1 MSDFKS
7 HNHYQLYRY
16 EPSLAAAI
24 VFIVLFACT
33 TVYHSYQ
40 LATSRSWYF
49 IPFTLG
55 GVFQIIGYVARAVAC
70 SQTRNVPIYSIQT
83 VFILLAPPLYAASI
97 YMSLGRIVSH
107 LRVEGL
113 SIVPLKWMTGFFVA
127 GDVVS
132 FLTQAAGGAIM
143 ATRNLHT
150 FKTGED
156 ITMAGLGVQLVFFTF
171 FVFTAINFHRRYRF
185 LSRTTQDRTITRR
198 NNILHITHSWETVL
212 WGLYIA
218 SVLILIRS
226 IFRLV
231 EYSQGNGGYLISHEV
246 FMYVFDGTLM
256 LFAMLAMNVFHPS
269 VILTPRTE

>member
-1 MSDFKS
+1 
-7 HNHYQLYRY
+7 
-16 EPSLAAAI
+16 
-24 VFIVLFACT
+24 
-33 TVYHSYQ
+33 
-40 LATSRSWYF
+40 
-49 IPFTLG
+49 
-55 GVFQIIGYVARAVAC
+55 
-70 SQTRNVPIYSIQT
+70 
-83 VFILLAPPLYAASI
+83 
-97 YMSLGRIVSH
+97 
-107 LRVEGL
+107 
-113 SIVPLKWMTGFFVA
+113 
-127 GDVVS
+127 
-132 FLTQAAGGAIM
+132 M
-143 ATRNLHT
+143 ATRNIHT
-150 FKTGED
+150 FKIGED

-171 FVFTAINFHRRYRF
+171 FVFTAINSHRRYRF

-269 VILTPRTE
+269 VILSPRTE